1 MRSASVGFQCPE
13 CVQAGDRSVR
23 SGRTALGGQV
33 SADTSR
39 VTFVL
44 VALVVLVFLVGY
56 AVPGLDLR
64 FGNVAST
71 LDPVTGQPIG
81 VAQGQVYR
89 LLTAAFLHAGL
100 LHIGSN
106 MIALLSLGPALE
118 AALGRVR
125 YLTLYVLSALGGS
138 VLSFLVSSPGQ
149 FGVGASGAIFGLFG
163 AYYVIVRK
171 LGGDTGQIV
180 GAIAINL
187 VITFAIPI
195 IDWRAHIGGL
205 VTGSALAAAFAHAPV
220 GPRRTQ
226 VQVGAAVAVAVL
238 LAGAVLLRTAA
249 LS

>member
-13 CVQAGDRSVR
+13 CVQVGAGSVR
-23 SGRTALGGQV
+23 SGRTTLGGRV

-39 VTFVL
+39 VTFAL
-44 VALVVLVFLVGY
+44 VGLVVLVFLVGY

-125 YLTLYVLSALGGS
+125 YLTLYLLSALGGS
-138 VLSFLVSSPGQ
+138 TLSFLVSSPGQ

-171 LGGDTGQIV
+171 LGGDTGQII

-205 VTGSALAAAFAHAPV
+205 VTGSVLAAAFAYTPA

-226 VQVGAAVAVAVL
+226 LQLGAAATVALLLTVAIV
-238 LAGAVLLRTAA
+238 LRTAA